1 MRVTVVEYVGM
12 IWRMGNLVIVVKN
25 QKINNMNYNS
35 REEVKNLKTKF
46 CNEIEN
52 LFKLGETIEFNNPFT
67 VYVQEENTYD
77 ASYVKVPY
85 IVKTMSDGQ
94 YLTGTTHYG
103 DEFDDLSTY
112 DLDDIVEVAYVLD
125 TIGDKQYK
133 LLQDETK

>member
-1 MRVTVVEYVGM
+1 
-12 IWRMGNLVIVVKN
+12 
-25 QKINNMNYNS
+25 MNYNS

-77 ASYVKVPY
+77 DSVVKVPY
-85 IVKTMSDGQ
+85 IVKTMVNGQ

-112 DLDDIVEVAYVLD
+112 DLDDIVEVAYILD

-133 LLQDETK
+133 ILQDETN

>member
-1 MRVTVVEYVGM
+1 
-12 IWRMGNLVIVVKN
+12 
-25 QKINNMNYNS
+25 MNYNS

-52 LFKLGETIEFNNPFT
+52 LFKLDETIEFTNPFT
-67 VYVQEENTYD
+67 VYVTEENTYD
-77 ASYVKVPY
+77 ASMVKVPY

-94 YLTGTTHYG
+94 YLTGTTPYG

-112 DLDDIVEVAYVLD
+112 DLEDIVEVAYILD

-133 LLQDETK
+133 LLENE